1 MRKLMLLAISGLLAL
16 TIAAGAATMAQ
27 GVPAPLTNIQVKH
40 HVAFVRFA
48 NENINV
54 IVLRRGRMRHLV
66 RRINLTPSSK
76 PIRTVKLGQLAK
88 GGYTLSLH
96 GPVFAETIYFGISAS
111 DALL

>member
-1 MRKLMLLAISGLLAL
+1 
-16 TIAAGAATMAQ
+16 
-27 GVPAPLTNIQVKH
+27 
-40 HVAFVRFA
+40 
-48 NENINV
+48 
-54 IVLRRGRMRHLV
+54 MRHLV